1 MFAVQGSSMSVT
13 SPEEGGESL
22 VTNNNNA
29 VSRHTSHLQMLRTV
43 QIDEYNSII
52 IRKSDG

>member
-29 VSRHTSHLQMLRTV
+29 VSRHTSLLQMLRTV